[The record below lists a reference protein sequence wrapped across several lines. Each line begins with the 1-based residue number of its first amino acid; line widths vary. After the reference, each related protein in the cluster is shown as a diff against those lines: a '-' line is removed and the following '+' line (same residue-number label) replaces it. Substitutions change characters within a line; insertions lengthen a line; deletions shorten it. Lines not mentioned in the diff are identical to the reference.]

1 MNRFLSA
8 SFACAALLLF
18 QATGPVALATP
29 GNNAPSSVDILAA
42 TDRVRGGGVP
52 GVQWDLKIVTSD
64 PDADS
69 GGTERKLQVRAAADN
84 SVAETTYPP
93 RAAGARLLQLGRNMW
108 YGRPDLQRA
117 ISISSRQ
124 KMVGPAANG
133 DIAST
138 NYSKDYDATLL
149 REEDVDGETAYVLN
163 LVGKSKYCTYDRIV
177 YWVSKE
183 RMVPL
188 KAEFYTVSG
197 KVLKSATFETGNSI
211 VVDGKKQAFV
221 SRMVIQDAI
230 NSESVSV
237 LEYSNIRVKPF
248 GPDVF
253 SVASLTR

>member
-1 MNRFLSA
+1 MKKHHLSA
-8 SFACAALLLF
+8 SFACAALLLS
-18 QATGPVALATP
+18 QAISHAGVAAT
-29 GNNAPSSVDILAA
+29 NSVDILAA

-64 PDADS
+64 EDVDS
-69 GGTERKLQVRAAADN
+69 GGTERKMQVRAAADN

-93 RAAGARLLQLGRNMW
+93 RAAGGRLLQLGRNMW
-108 YGRPDLQRA
+108 YGRPDLQRS

-124 KMVGPAANG
+124 KMMGPAANG

-149 REEDVDGETAYVLN
+149 REEDVEGEPAYVLD
-163 LVGKSKYCTYDRIV
+163 LVAKSKFCTYDRIV
-177 YWVSKE
+177 YWVSKS
-183 RMVPL
+183 RTVPL

-197 KVLKSATFETGNSI
+197 KVLKTAKFESDNTI
-211 VVDGKKQAFV
+211 LIDGQKQAFV

-237 LEYSNIRVKPF
+237 LEYSNIKVRSF

>member
-1 MNRFLSA
+1 MKTHSLSTWI
-8 SFACAALLLF
+8 ACAALLLS
-18 QATGPVALATP
+18 QAVSHAASETTTASPDSL
-29 GNNAPSSVDILAA
+29 SILAA

-52 GVQWDLKIVTSD
+52 GVQWDLKIITSD
-64 PDADS
+64 PDTDS

-124 KMVGPAANG
+124 KMMGPAANG

-138 NYSKDYDATLL
+138 NYSKDYDARLL
-149 REEDVDGETAYVLN
+149 REEDVKGEPAYVLD
-163 LVGKSKYCTYDRIV
+163 LIGKSKFCTYDRIV
-177 YWVSKE
+177 YWVSKA
-183 RMVPL
+183 RLVPL

-197 KVLKSATFETGNSI
+197 KVLKTAKFETANTI
-211 VVDGKKQAFV
+211 LVDGQKQPFV

-230 NSESVSV
+230 NSDSVSV
-237 LEYSNIRVKPF
+237 LEYSNIRVRPF

>member
-1 MNRFLSA
+1 MKMRFPSTFLTCTALVLLQAISP
-8 SFACAALLLF
+8 AAF
-18 QATGPVALATP
+18 ATP
-29 GNNAPSSVDILAA
+29 DSVDILAA

-64 PDADS
+64 TDVDS
-69 GGTERKLQVRAAADN
+69 GGTERKMQVRAAGDN

-93 RAAGARLLQLGRNMW
+93 RAAGGRLLQLGRNMW
-108 YGRPDLQRA
+108 YGRPDLQRS

-138 NYSKDYDATLL
+138 NYRKDYDATFL
-149 REEDVDGETAYVLN
+149 REEDVEGEPAYVLD
-163 LVGKSKYCTYDRIV
+163 LVAKSRYTTYDRIV
-177 YWVSKE
+177 YWVSKS

-197 KVLKSATFETGNSI
+197 KVLKTAKFESENSI
-211 VVDGKKQAFV
+211 LVDGQKQAFV

-230 NSESVSV
+230 NSDSVSV
-237 LEYSNIRVKPF
+237 LEYTNIKVRPF